1 MVRHFRGS
9 LRGACPVFRA
19 WTARLLAAV
28 SALCLASPLLAQE
41 SPRPAPGPL
50 TLKPGDVVRIEIWRE
65 EDLSGEFKVN
75 ELGLVTLPLIGEKDV
90 TGLTIQQLRDQ
101 LIAEYRVQLR
111 NPSIIVTPLRQ
122 VHVLG
127 EVNAPGMYAID
138 PTVTLAG
145 AIAMAGGASGQGDLS
160 KIRIARE
167 GTVIKD
173 AVRAEETLQQV
184 DVRSG
189 DQIFVD
195 RRSWFERNTTFV
207 ISAMMSLTSLII
219 SLSR

>member
-1 MVRHFRGS
+1 MIRYLARRLCATVPVS
-9 LRGACPVFRA
+9 LPRIL
-19 WTARLLAAV
+19 RLLAVIAGSSLPALQV
-28 SALCLASPLLAQE
+28 SAQHA
-41 SPRPAPGPL
+41 RP
-50 TLKPGDVVRIEIWRE
+50 TVSELKPGDVVRIEIWRE
-65 EDLSGEFKVN
+65 EDLSGDFTVN

-90 TGLTIQQLRDQ
+90 NGLTMQQLRDQ
-101 LIAEYRVQLR
+101 LIAEYRVQLL

-127 EVNAPGMYAID
+127 EVNAPGTYAVD

-145 AIAMAGGASGQGDLS
+145 AIALAGGASAQGNLR

-173 AVRAEETLQQV
+173 AARAEETLQQV

-195 RRSWFERNTTFV
+195 RRSWFERNSTFV